1 MEILLEKESTL
12 YCAAGEIFF
21 RCKELYCDYMEILLE
36 KEKAINCAPAGEIF
50 FDALWRFRKFMVI
63 SVVNFVEI
71 LRVVAF
77 VVNFLKF

>member
-36 KEKAINCAPAGEIF
+36 KEKAINCAAAGENK
-50 FDALWRFRKFMVI
+50 L
-63 SVVNFVEI
+63 
-71 LRVVAF
+71 
-77 VVNFLKF
+77 